1 MKRSKLSLLVAAITL
16 FVAYAAVAR
25 SGGLTEM
32 QPTNAS
38 SIAHASP
45 EVITLYKFYFGG
57 KGDKKIVLD
66 ALAEKLAKNKDV
78 LEDGNCEISKNKRNV
93 KHGVP
98 TAYSCTSPN
107 EKTDKF
113 FRSVVAMIIPT
124 TKPVP
129 ELSLRAFTYALP
141 PQGIGSCIDS
151 SLCCAG
157 EVVLCK
163 GFPRNRPCTV
173 CPE

>member
-16 FVAYAAVAR
+16 FVAYAAVAH
-25 SGGLTEM
+25 SGGLKEM

-78 LEDGNCEISKNKRNV
+78 LEDGNCEVS
-93 KHGVP
+93 
-98 TAYSCTSPN
+98 
-107 EKTDKF
+107 
-113 FRSVVAMIIPT
+113 
-124 TKPVP
+124 
-129 ELSLRAFTYALP
+129 
-141 PQGIGSCIDS
+141 
-151 SLCCAG
+151 
-157 EVVLCK
+157 
-163 GFPRNRPCTV
+163 
-173 CPE
+173 